1 MKEISFVEAKHEYN
15 SDGARAH
22 FSDRRK
28 YGFATGTGITSHF
41 YRVHENGQT
50 VLGTHEARTHLV

>member
-28 YGFATGTGITSHF
+28 YGCATGTGMTSQF
-41 YRVHENGQT
+41 YSGHENGQSI
-50 VLGTHEARTHLV
+50 LGTDEARTHLV